1 MKPVKTLLQRALGVL
16 ISRAGDGPWRSRSVL
31 TALAAVLVGIGF
43 WCSNLNSSPPQNHAG
58 TTVTNVP
65 GITSSAATSAPAATQ
80 RGWSRPLPFYVP
92 IGASY
97 VAGFCIGWVFR
108 KLIRLIVITAALVVA
123 LLALG
128 RFVGCDTTHTQ
139 EQVKHT
145 GDWAQ
150 HEVVATEDYLR
161 HLLPSVGAGG
171 VGTFLGFR
179 RRGQA
184 ALSRPADSQ
193 TANPPGPE

>member
-1 MKPVKTLLQRALGVL
+1 MKSVKPLLQKALGLLV
-16 ISRAGDGPWRSRSVL
+16 SRAGDGPWRSKSVL
-31 TALAAVLVGIGF
+31 AALAAVLVGLGF
-43 WCSNLNSSPPQNHAG
+43 WCSNLNSSPSQNRTGA
-58 TTVTNVP
+58 TITNVP
-65 GITSSAATSAPAATQ
+65 GIASSATASAPAGTQ

-108 KLIRLIVITAALVVA
+108 KLIRIIVIVAAFVVA

-128 RFVGCDTTHTQ
+128 RFAGCDTTRTQ

-145 GDWAQ
+145 GEWAQ
-150 HEVVATEDYLR
+150 HAVVATEDYLR

-179 RRGQA
+179 RRGRE
-184 ALSRPADSQ
+184 SSPEPG
-193 TANPPGPE
+193 TAPFPPPT